1 MTRQNGTKISMIMMT
16 ARQLGTQ
23 NIQFSS
29 KFKVHLNDKTP
40 QSIRELVGNEL
51 VYTMTVD
58 GVADLLCVQKF
69 KRV

>member
-1 MTRQNGTKISMIMMT
+1 MIMMT
-16 ARQLGTQ
+16 ARQLLTQ
-23 NIQFSS
+23 NIQIF
-29 KFKVHLNDKTP
+29 KFKVNLNDKTP